1 MASYTEWEDRTERG
15 ARAVRNRD
23 GQWQSPPFDNA
34 AAMVLS
40 WFQREEARS
49 PVGAPESLIF
59 AGYAREHEVD
69 GGARLASKLADV
81 KTKSHA
87 ANLRMEG
94 DARARKAAQVL
105 VVDDEAPVR
114 TMVTAA
120 LERQGYTVEQAGD
133 GREALQALEMNTFNL
148 VLTDIVMQDVNGI
161 ALLDRIH
168 ALQPNLP
175 VVMVT
180 AVHDISV
187 AIDSMRRGAYDYLL
201 KPFEREQLLNTV
213 ERALSHRQALEE
225 TQNYH
230 QSLEEMVRARTEM
243 LRHAMED
250 LEHSYDVTL
259 EALGDALDL
268 KDSETEGHSK
278 RVTAYAIAL
287 ARAMGIPPEEIKVIA
302 RGAFLHDIGKMA
314 IPDEV
319 LRKPGS
325 LSPEEKELMREHC
338 ARGYNMLRKIPFLA
352 GAAEIV
358 FCHQENYDGNGYPN
372 RLAGREIPIGAR
384 IFAVA
389 DTLDAITSDRP
400 YRRARGFDAARE
412 EILRCSGTQFDPAV
426 VEVFLKIPNELW
438 QELRS
443 EISGQHTRFSTFD
456 VDRTQAAS

>member
-1 MASYTEWEDRTERG
+1 MIA
-15 ARAVRNRD
+15 
-23 GQWQSPPFDNA
+23 
-34 AAMVLS
+34 
-40 WFQREEARS
+40 
-49 PVGAPESLIF
+49 
-59 AGYAREHEVD
+59 
-69 GGARLASKLADV
+69 
-81 KTKSHA
+81 
-87 ANLRMEG
+87 
-94 DARARKAAQVL
+94 
-105 VVDDEAPVR
+105 
-114 TMVTAA
+114 AA
-120 LERQGYTVEQAGD
+120 LERHGYTVDLASG
-133 GREALQALEMNTFNL
+133 GREALEMLESNNFNL

-161 ALLDRIH
+161 ALLERIH

-201 KPFEREQLLNTV
+201 KPFEREHLLSTV
-213 ERALSHRQALEE
+213 ERALNHRQALEE

-287 ARAMGIPPEEIKVIA
+287 ARAMGLPPDEIKVIA

-319 LRKPGS
+319 LRKPGR
-325 LSPEEKELMREHC
+325 LTEEEQTLMREHC
-338 ARGYNMLRKIPFLA
+338 SRGYHMLRKIPFLS

-358 FCHQENYDGNGYPN
+358 YCHQEHYDGDGYPN
-372 RLAGREIPIGAR
+372 GLRGREIPIGAR

-400 YRRARGFDAARE
+400 YRKARGFDTARE

-443 EISGQHTRFSTFD
+443 EISGQNKRFSTFD
-456 VDRTQAAS
+456 LPATPGPNEL

>member
-1 MASYTEWEDRTERG
+1 M
-15 ARAVRNRD
+15 
-23 GQWQSPPFDNA
+23 
-34 AAMVLS
+34 
-40 WFQREEARS
+40 
-49 PVGAPESLIF
+49 
-59 AGYAREHEVD
+59 REHEGD
-69 GGARLASKLADV
+69 GGFCLILKSTGVKKADPSEIARKDD
-81 KTKSHA
+81 
-87 ANLRMEG
+87 G
-94 DARARKAAQVL
+94 ARARKPARVL
-105 VVDDEAPVR
+105 VVDDETPVR
-114 TMVTAA
+114 TMMAAA
-120 LERQGYTVEQAGD
+120 LERQGYTVELANG
-133 GREALQALEMNTFNL
+133 GREALAAMEMNTFNL
-148 VLTDIVMQDVNGI
+148 VLTDIVMQDIDGI

-168 ALQPNLP
+168 ALQPYLP

-201 KPFEREQLLNTV
+201 KPFEREHLLSTV
-213 ERALSHRQALEE
+213 ERALNHRQTLEE

-314 IPDEV
+314 IPDEI
-319 LRKPGS
+319 LRKPGK
-325 LSPEEKELMREHC
+325 LTPEEQELMREHC
-338 ARGYNMLRKIPFLA
+338 SRGYNMLRKIPFLA

-358 FCHQENYDGNGYPN
+358 FCHQEHYDGKGYPN
-372 RLAGREIPIGAR
+372 RLSGREIPIGAR

-389 DTLDAITSDRP
+389 DALDAITSDRP
-400 YRRARGFDAARE
+400 YRKAHGFAEARE
-412 EILRCSGTQFDPAV
+412 EILQCSGTQFDPAV
-426 VEVFLKIPNELW
+426 VEVFLKIPDELW

-443 EISGQHTRFSTFD
+443 EISGQNKQYSTFD
-456 VDRTQAAS
+456 MAHVPGSSKS

>member
-1 MASYTEWEDRTERG
+1 MALNLE
-15 ARAVRNRD
+15 
-23 GQWQSPPFDNA
+23 
-34 AAMVLS
+34 
-40 WFQREEARS
+40 
-49 PVGAPESLIF
+49 
-59 AGYAREHEVD
+59 
-69 GGARLASKLADV
+69 DV
-81 KTKSHA
+81 KPMDTVGSPQ
-87 ANLRMEG
+87 NGGET
-94 DARARKAAQVL
+94 RARKPARVL
-105 VVDDEAPVR
+105 VVDDEPPVR
-114 TMVTAA
+114 TMIAAA
-120 LERQGYTVEQAGD
+120 LERQGYTVEQACD
-133 GREALQALEMNTFNL
+133 GRNALEALEMNTFNL
-148 VLTDIVMQDVNGI
+148 VLTDIVMNDVNGI
-161 ALLDRIH
+161 ALLERIH

-201 KPFEREQLLNTV
+201 KPFEREQLLSTV
-213 ERALSHRQALEE
+213 DRALSHRRALEE

-230 QSLEEMVRARTEM
+230 ESLEEMVRARTEM
-243 LRHAMED
+243 LRHAMQD

-314 IPDEV
+314 IPDEI
-319 LRKPGS
+319 LRKPGK
-325 LSPEEKELMREHC
+325 LTAEEQELMREHC

-358 FCHQENYDGNGYPN
+358 FCHQEHYDGNGYPN

-384 IFAVA
+384 IFAIA

-400 YRRARGFDAARE
+400 YRKARGFDSARE

-443 EISGQHTRFSTFD
+443 EISGQHRRFSTFEMA
-456 VDRTQAAS
+456 RTQVAS

>member
-1 MASYTEWEDRTERG
+1 MIA
-15 ARAVRNRD
+15 
-23 GQWQSPPFDNA
+23 
-34 AAMVLS
+34 
-40 WFQREEARS
+40 
-49 PVGAPESLIF
+49 
-59 AGYAREHEVD
+59 
-69 GGARLASKLADV
+69 
-81 KTKSHA
+81 
-87 ANLRMEG
+87 
-94 DARARKAAQVL
+94 
-105 VVDDEAPVR
+105 
-114 TMVTAA
+114 AA
-120 LERQGYTVEQAGD
+120 LERHGYTVEQACD
-133 GREALQALEMNTFNL
+133 GRDALEALEMNTFNL
-148 VLTDIVMQDVNGI
+148 VLTDIVMNDLNGI
-161 ALLDRIH
+161 ALLERIH

-213 ERALSHRQALEE
+213 ERALNHRQALEE

-278 RVTAYAIAL
+278 RVTAFAIAL
-287 ARAMGIPPEEIKVIA
+287 ARAMGIPPEEIKIIA

-314 IPDEV
+314 IPDEI
-319 LRKPGS
+319 LRKPGK
-325 LSPEEKELMREHC
+325 LTAEEQDLMREHC

-358 FCHQENYDGNGYPN
+358 FCHQEHFDGNGYPN

-400 YRRARGFDAARE
+400 YRKARGFDAARQ
-412 EILRCSGTQFDPAV
+412 EILHCSGTQFDPAV

-443 EISGQHTRFSTFD
+443 EISGQNMRFSTFELA
-456 VDRTQAAS
+456 RTQAAS

>member
-1 MASYTEWEDRTERG
+1 MALSLAYSKKTSPTADSRG
-15 ARAVRNRD
+15 E
-23 GQWQSPPFDNA
+23 SP
-34 AAMVLS
+34 
-40 WFQREEARS
+40 ARS
-49 PVGAPESLIF
+49 RKP
-59 AGYAREHEVD
+59 AR
-69 GGARLASKLADV
+69 
-81 KTKSHA
+81 
-87 ANLRMEG
+87 
-94 DARARKAAQVL
+94 VL
-105 VVDDEAPVR
+105 VVDDETPVR
-114 TMVTAA
+114 SMIAAA
-120 LERQGYTVEQAGD
+120 LEREGYTVELAGG
-133 GREALQALEMNTFNL
+133 GREALEVLEMNNFNL

-161 ALLDRIH
+161 ALLESIH
-168 ALQPNLP
+168 SLQPNLP

-201 KPFEREQLLNTV
+201 KPFEREQLLSTV

-225 TQNYH
+225 TRNYH

-287 ARAMGIPPEEIKVIA
+287 ARAMGIPPDEIKTIA

-314 IPDEV
+314 IPDDI
-319 LRKPGS
+319 LRKPGK
-325 LSPEEKELMREHC
+325 LTPEEQGVMREHC
-338 ARGYNMLRKIPFLA
+338 ARGYHMLRKIPFLA

-358 FCHQENYDGNGYPN
+358 YCHQEHYDGGGYPN
-372 RLAGREIPIGAR
+372 GLRGREIPVGAR

-400 YRRARGFDAARE
+400 YRKARGFDTARE

-443 EISGQHTRFSTFD
+443 EISGQNKRYSTID
-456 VDRTQAAS
+456 MAGGSSAS

>member
-1 MASYTEWEDRTERG
+1 MA
-15 ARAVRNRD
+15 
-23 GQWQSPPFDNA
+23 
-34 AAMVLS
+34 L
-40 WFQREEARS
+40 
-49 PVGAPESLIF
+49 
-59 AGYAREHEVD
+59 
-69 GGARLASKLADV
+69 KLANSNPLYAV
-81 KTKSHA
+81 GSS
-87 ANLRMEG
+87 RGEG
-94 DARARKAAQVL
+94 GLQQRKPARVL
-105 VVDDEAPVR
+105 VVDDETPVR
-114 TMVTAA
+114 TMVAAA
-120 LERQGYTVEQAGD
+120 LERQGYTVELAGG
-133 GREALQALEMNTFNL
+133 GREALEALELNTFNL

-161 ALLDRIH
+161 ALLERIH

-201 KPFEREQLLNTV
+201 KPFEREQLLSTV
-213 ERALSHRQALEE
+213 QRALNHRQALEE

-230 QSLEEMVRARTEM
+230 QNLEEMVRARTEM

-287 ARAMGIPPEEIKVIA
+287 ARAMGIPPDEIKIIA

-314 IPDEV
+314 IPDDI
-319 LRKPGS
+319 LRKPGK
-325 LSPEEKELMREHC
+325 LTPEEENLMREHC
-338 ARGYNMLRKIPFLA
+338 SRGYHMLRKIPFLA

-358 FCHQENYDGNGYPN
+358 FCHQEYFDGNGYPN
-372 RLAGREIPIGAR
+372 GLRGREIPIGAR

-400 YRRARGFDAARE
+400 YRKARGFDAARE
-412 EILRCSGTQFDPAV
+412 EILRCSGTQFDPSV

-443 EISGQHTRFSTFD
+443 EISGQNKRFSTID
-456 VDRTQAAS
+456 MAHNPGLSEM